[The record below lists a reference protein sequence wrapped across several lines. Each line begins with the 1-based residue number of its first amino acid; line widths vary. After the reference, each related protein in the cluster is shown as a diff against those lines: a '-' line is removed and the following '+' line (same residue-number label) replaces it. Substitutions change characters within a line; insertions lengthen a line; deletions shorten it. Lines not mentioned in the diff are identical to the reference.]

1 MSHTVEDT
9 AMVASQTTLPVAKVT
24 LKSRLADLLIRNAM
38 VLVILICVIY
48 FTSNNYRFATVG
60 NLQTILISA
69 APFALIAFGQTL
81 VILSGG
87 IDLSVGST
95 MALTAMLCAL
105 TAKDLHGG
113 IALLLVVAVVAGAAV
128 GIVNGFLVST
138 LRVTAFVATLATMTA
153 VRGLAYAVGNG
164 APITGLPSD
173 YGRLANATVLGLQLP
188 VWIAIVGFFV
198 LVFVMRKTAYGTR
211 LYAVGGNPIAS
222 AIAGVKVNRVLF
234 SVYLIGGALAGLAGL
249 MLSSR
254 VTSGAPTLASGYELN
269 AIAAVVIGG
278 ASLLG
283 GRGTIW
289 GTAIGLLLIQT
300 LNNGLDI
307 MLVPSYFQDV
317 IKGALI
323 AAAVAVD
330 VFVSRRSRE

>member
-1 MSHTVEDT
+1 
-9 AMVASQTTLPVAKVT
+9 
-24 LKSRLADLLIRNAM
+24 
-38 VLVILICVIY
+38 
-48 FTSNNYRFATVG
+48 
-60 NLQTILISA
+60 
-69 APFALIAFGQTL
+69 
-81 VILSGG
+81 
-87 IDLSVGST
+87 
-95 MALTAMLCAL
+95 
-105 TAKDLHGG
+105 
-113 IALLLVVAVVAGAAV
+113 
-128 GIVNGFLVST
+128 VST

-173 YGRLANATVLGLQLP
+173 YGKLANTTVLGLQLP

>member
-188 VWIAIVGFFV
+188 VWIMIGGFFV